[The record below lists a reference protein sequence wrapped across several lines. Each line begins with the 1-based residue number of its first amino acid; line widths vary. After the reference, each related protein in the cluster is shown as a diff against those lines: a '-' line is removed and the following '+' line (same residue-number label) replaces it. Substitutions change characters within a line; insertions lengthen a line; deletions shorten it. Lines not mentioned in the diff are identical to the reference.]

1 MRKLGLT
8 VFLILASFGIS
19 AQIGKNPIYRSF
31 PGDPLAI
38 PSRED
43 IPSWSNDQWWRI
55 FSDIRVGNLGRYCP
69 IASSFLIW
77 DRSYVMKV
85 GYYYSHPDL
94 STLPRGFERL
104 KIAMRIAQCSERIF

>member
-1 MRKLGLT
+1 MKTLT
-8 VFLILASFGIS
+8 YAILLLVGSINVC
-19 AQIGKNPIYRSF
+19 AQNNDSPVYRSF

-38 PSRED
+38 VSRSD

-55 FSDIRVGNLGRYCP
+55 FTDIRVGNLGCYCP
-69 IASSFLIW
+69 IASSFLVW

-94 STLPRGFERL
+94 STLPRGLERL
-104 KIAMRIAQCSERIF
+104 KIAMRIAQCSGKIF